1 MHCPSPRFLHL
12 LQTFFSLTSPHLIYF
27 PAQLIS
33 FFFFFF
39 LPGSLPTNYLIP
51 ARLFPSLPAK
61 FEFTETPTEERLQT
75 EFSDAWPWLALS
87 RLRGSREFLLSAKVN
102 GAWHSGIEWWGEWEC
117 WNRLQTDSSISP
129 NPCLLKSIKSDVSG
143 DGQNI

>member
-1 MHCPSPRFLHL
+1 MTDALSLSPFPTPSPNFFL
-12 LQTFFSLTSPHLIYF
+12 SLPSPHLISF

-39 LPGSLPTNYLIP
+39 SLDHCRQIISFLRGCFLLYLRKP
-51 ARLFPSLPAK
+51 A
-61 FEFTETPTEERLQT
+61 TERLQT

-87 RLRGSREFLLSAKVN
+87 RLRGSREFLRSAKVN
-102 GAWHSGIEWWGEWEC
+102 GAWHSGIEWWGEWER